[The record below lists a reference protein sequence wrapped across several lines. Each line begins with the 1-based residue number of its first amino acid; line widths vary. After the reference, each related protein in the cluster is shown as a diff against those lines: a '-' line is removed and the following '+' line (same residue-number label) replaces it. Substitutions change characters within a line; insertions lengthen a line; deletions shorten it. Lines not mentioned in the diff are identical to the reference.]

1 MKIKSM
7 IPALC
12 AVFAVA
18 GVSAADAKPK
28 KQHRNQQT
36 QSQPMQGGAISVGAG
51 VSSANR
57 RGAEAGALIGSGTTA
72 GTVRCGTAPSTATTF
87 GTGATFTDRRTA
99 SGAASTG
106 GTASGA
112 GSVSASSETDVYSST
127 SRQGSDAGAF
137 GASTADAMEATRRTR
152 C

>member
-1 MKIKSM
+1 MKLKST

-12 AVFAVA
+12 AVFAIA
-18 GVSAADAKPK
+18 GISAADAKPK
-28 KQHRNQQT
+28 KQHRNQQQ
-36 QSQPMQGGAISVGAG
+36 QSQQMPGGAISVGAG
-51 VSSANR
+51 ASTANR
-57 RGAEAGALIGSGTTA
+57 RGAQAGALIGSGTTA

-87 GTGATFTDRRTA
+87 GTGATYTDRRTA

-112 GSVSASSETDVYSST
+112 GSVSASSETDVYSAT
-127 SRQGSDAGAF
+127 DKQGSDAGAY
-137 GASTADAMEATRRTR
+137 GASTANAQEASRRPR